1 MKFSVGTLLWLI
13 AVFAAFMLG
22 LTINTIGEPVTPVLI
37 AAHNVDANK
46 LLVDDDFRVVRRRA
60 STVPFGVLTNKS
72 QIAPRGLSRRLRAGQ
87 YIFPEDI
94 KDYSVQPSVPNG
106 YILQAMNL
114 NHEDHNLIN
123 HLLSVGDRVSIHGV
137 TTGADGKEKS
147 EVVADCVTVYSVYAL
162 ENRTQLYVIA
172 TTSESEQMGKMTD
185 NGRLANL
192 RIAPPITANGKMLRR
207 NIYPETTRGLA
218 E

>member
-114 NHEDHNLIN
+114 NLSLI
-123 HLLSVGDRVSIHGV
+123 HI
-137 TTGADGKEKS
+137 
-147 EVVADCVTVYSVYAL
+147 
-162 ENRTQLYVIA
+162 
-172 TTSESEQMGKMTD
+172 
-185 NGRLANL
+185 
-192 RIAPPITANGKMLRR
+192 
-207 NIYPETTRGLA
+207 
-218 E
+218 